1 MAITF
6 PVEWLSSPATWGP
19 WGIQPSFTAPTLF
32 TLQGEP
38 EVISSCK
45 VSLRVFSHPS
55 RWAWGFFLNLQS
67 APEVFSTCK
76 VSLRFFSPC
85 KVNWRFY
92 FYLTLQGD
100 IEVFSHPA
108 RLAWGFLTLQGKFK
122 VFLTMQGKLEVLSH
136 PAGWAWGFYSPC
148 KVSWRLFFWKFLVF
162 SSFFFFLIFVPC
174 SAFFVWNFCFIFL
187 GGGQMQGPCL
197 TEARIWAS
205 LLVRYTDCTVCT

>member
-32 TLQGEP
+32 TLQGEL
-38 EVISSCK
+38 E
-45 VSLRVFSHPS
+45 VFSHPS

-76 VSLRFFSPC
+76 ASLRFFSFC

-148 KVSWRLFFWKFLVF
+148 KVSWRLFFGCFLFFLHF
-162 SSFFFFLIFVPC
+162 SSFLFLFHVVHFVCGIFVL
-174 SAFFVWNFCFIFL
+174 FF
-187 GGGQMQGPCL
+187 
-197 TEARIWAS
+197 
-205 LLVRYTDCTVCT
+205 

>member
-45 VSLRVFSHPS
+45 VRLRVFSHPS
-55 RWAWGFFLNLQS
+55 RWAWGVFLNLQS

-148 KVSWRLFFWKFLVF
+148 KVSWRLFLWKFLVF
-162 SSFFFFLIFVPC
+162 SSFLFLFHVVHFLCGIFVL
-174 SAFFVWNFCFIFL
+174 FF
-187 GGGQMQGPCL
+187 
-197 TEARIWAS
+197 
-205 LLVRYTDCTVCT
+205 